1 MASTRTYGGQGTPV
15 DEQSLGELF
24 ATFSRDM
31 SLLVHQEIELAKSE
45 VAESAKKAG
54 VGGGLLGGAGVFAM
68 WGLFLMTFAAGFG
81 IAAGAN
87 LSLWVGFLIDGGVF
101 LVVAGVLAAIGGLS
115 LKKIGGPE
123 RTKAT
128 IQASLATLKGKRGA
142 AALTT
147 ESSTTAA

>member
-1 MASTRTYGGQGTPV
+1 MASTRTYGGLGTPV

-45 VAESAKKAG
+45 IAESTKKAG
-54 VGGGLLGGAGVFAM
+54 IGGGLLGGAGVFAL

-87 LSLWVGFLIDGGVF
+87 LSIWAGFLIDGGVF
-101 LVVAGVLAAIGGLS
+101 LVVAGVLAAIGGRS
-115 LKKIGGPE
+115 LKKISGPAK
-123 RTKAT
+123 TKAT
-128 IQASLATLKGKRGA
+128 VQAGIATLKGKRGA
-142 AALTT
+142 KAA
-147 ESSTTAA
+147 

>member
-45 VAESAKKAG
+45 VTESAKKAG

-81 IAAGAN
+81 I
-87 LSLWVGFLIDGGVF
+87 
-101 LVVAGVLAAIGGLS
+101 AGVLAAIGGLS